1 MCQSC
6 GNPWSLGN
14 YKMKIQ
20 KTYKAST
27 IKKIKRRISKSSTGG
42 CDLQKNMIKRY
53 SKCPSTQL
61 IQCLVCKKSTSIS
74 IPLPP
79 RIEKKTIKADP
90 QPELPSIPKKQNEPK
105 KKKKKVKQNTAGLK
119 IPNVSTPN
127 LNNNTNTNSSVKKP
141 PQIQSNSN
149 SNSNAISKKPNKKST
164 FSKAQMKLISQ
175 SLNKGQP
182 QSSLQAFLNSVK

>member
-1 MCQSC
+1 MVTIDSCPQIAANLLLKCKKAVKLDKRGMCQSC

-74 IPLPP
+74 I
-79 RIEKKTIKADP
+79 
-90 QPELPSIPKKQNEPK
+90 
-105 KKKKKVKQNTAGLK
+105 
-119 IPNVSTPN
+119 
-127 LNNNTNTNSSVKKP
+127 
-141 PQIQSNSN
+141 
-149 SNSNAISKKPNKKST
+149 
-164 FSKAQMKLISQ
+164 
-175 SLNKGQP
+175 
-182 QSSLQAFLNSVK
+182 